1 MAPLLGKRALS
12 LHFNTTNDPL
22 SFLNADKIEK
32 MHPSDS
38 RMASWGPVT
47 FTIGTDDASAFPMA
61 QFKAVNDPTTISWK
75 ASDSDIGERTLRIRT
90 TSSFAS
96 GRPTVKVNDWQSDA
110 PAAPVSLV
118 RSRA

>member
-1 MAPLLGKRALS
+1 MSDLHMRPVPLTNVMELS
-12 LHFNTTNDPL
+12 TIYQSIL
-22 SFLNADKIEK
+22 SYSQRERIEK
-32 MHPSDS
+32 SSQKLP
-38 RMASWGPVT
+38 
-47 FTIGTDDASAFPMA
+47 DDASAFPMA

-110 PAAPVSLV
+110 PAAPVSL
-118 RSRA
+118 SIYKLGS

>member
-1 MAPLLGKRALS
+1 
-12 LHFNTTNDPL
+12 
-22 SFLNADKIEK
+22 

-75 ASDSDIGERTLRIRT
+75 AGDSDIGERTLRIRT

-110 PAAPVSLV
+110 PAAPVSLSKYKLGSWSDALAAQD
-118 RSRA
+118 RLARRHPRHLARLQ